1 MSTGLTVWTWVSS
14 LILAALL
21 YKPVKNLIYVGR
33 VRKLERTLKRES
45 TEDERKAMEK
55 KTIPLVV
62 VLVITFSF
70 LFTKVLVGK
79 YFLGK

>member
-1 MSTGLTVWTWVSS
+1 VSIGLTIWLWVSS
-14 LILAALL
+14 LVLAALL
-21 YKPVKNLIYVGR
+21 YKPVKNIIYVGR

-45 TEDERKAMEK
+45 TEEERKTIEK